1 MSPQEV
7 FEVWKARKAQGDVSP
22 EFTDG
27 VMAAIRRRE
36 AARAI
41 GPLAPLRRMAAQ
53 PWAKAAALV
62 LGTLLGLARIIA
74 TLHLILFA

>member
-1 MSPQEV
+1 MNSQEV
-7 FEVWKARKAQGDVSP
+7 FEVWKARKTQGDANR

-36 AARAI
+36 AVRAI